1 MTLFALHVNG
11 QSVVRLVV
19 AASANAVIQFLSP
32 TDRAAGYLIVAQP
45 RTTQQ

>member
-1 MTLFALHVNG
+1 VTLFALHVNG
-11 QSVVRLVV
+11 QAAIRLIL

-32 TDRAAGYLIVAQP
+32 ADRAAGYLIVAQP